1 MKMILMNTSAK
12 FKENDK
18 MRLSKLTNL
27 PFLHVA
33 AEDKFSI
40 LDYLQNSNDTALIKV
55 KKLNNKIAKESL
67 FSFSLYAIHTQGM
80 LVMYLNYISNGLNNK
95 I

>member
-1 MKMILMNTSAK
+1 MNTSAK

-67 FSFSLYAIHTQGM
+67 FSFSFVRHPYTRYASDVFKLHFESTQ
-80 LVMYLNYISNGLNNK
+80 
-95 I
+95 

>member
-1 MKMILMNTSAK
+1 MNTSAK

-67 FSFSLYAIHTQGM
+67 FSFSFVRHPYTRYASDVFKLHFKWTQ
-80 LVMYLNYISNGLNNK
+80 K
-95 I
+95 Q

>member
-1 MKMILMNTSAK
+1 MNTSAK

-67 FSFSLYAIHTQGM
+67 FSFSFVRHPYTRYASDVFKLHFEWTQ
-80 LVMYLNYISNGLNNK
+80 
-95 I
+95 